1 MINAT
6 NQSKP
11 KELIP
16 SGNYV
21 ARCFSMI
28 HIGTVTEEIKGEA
41 KRLNKVRIAWELPT
55 ELRIIEGKDEKY
67 PMVISKEYTLSMHIK
82 SNLRHDLESWR
93 GQSFTEKQAECFDI
107 SKLLGVPC
115 MLNIIH
121 RMSNNGEQ
129 YATISNISSLPKGM
143 AVPDAIQKPFEWNY
157 EEKFDEFAL
166 GNFPKYIQDKIKLSE
181 EYRKLTNP
189 IIDLSVSDE
198 VHEDEVTD
206 LPF

>member
-28 HIGTVTEEIKGEA
+28 HIGTVTEEIKGEP

-55 ELRIIEGKDEKY
+55 ELRIVEGKDEKY

-93 GQSFTEKQAECFDI
+93 GQSYTEKQAECFDI

-143 AVPDAIQKPFEWNY
+143 AVPDPIQKPFEWNY

-166 GNFPKYIQDKIKLSE
+166 SNFPKYIQDKIKLSE